1 MWIFSPQIIHT
12 LNFVEKC
19 GKLSFNLYL
28 SDDLHLLLLWRK

>member
-28 SDDLHLLLLWRK
+28 SYDLHLLLLWRK